1 MKSAANRLA
10 RAVWTSFGGQEGASA
25 LSFTGD
31 GDLASA
37 YAVTDFA
44 SAAIAV
50 AALALHKQS
59 QAGQSGTL
67 RRQSLQRVD
76 VLLR

>member
-1 MKSAANRLA
+1 MLRTIGWRQSRC
-10 RAVWTSFGGQEGASA
+10 WEGTR
-25 LSFTGD
+25 TG
-31 GDLASA
+31 
-37 YAVTDFA
+37 
-44 SAAIAV
+44 
-50 AALALHKQS
+50 LALHKQS